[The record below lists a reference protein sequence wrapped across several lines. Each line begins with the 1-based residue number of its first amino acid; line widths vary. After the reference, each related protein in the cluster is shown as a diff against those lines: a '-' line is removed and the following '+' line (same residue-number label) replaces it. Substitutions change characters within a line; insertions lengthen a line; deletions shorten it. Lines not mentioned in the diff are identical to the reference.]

1 MLSFEQFLT
10 DTARL
15 PRPWIHRLLTPLLA
29 ALLTAA
35 LLPAAPNQAPAPGR
49 DTVTILV
56 VDPLGNPLPGASIE
70 VTEGDSTMQWKTD
83 DKGKAEFWV
92 VAGEHSARI
101 SAPGFW
107 SRTIRISANWFAT
120 WVVGLEI
127 GIPSGPP
134 RSNFQVRVSPEIPLG
149 ELNMVILK
157 VLYTD
162 REYQARITAA
172 RTGWLATQAMAKAV
186 AILVVDG
193 EVRFTGTFD
202 LVQDVGGIELT
213 PEGITPLP
221 RP

>member
-1 MLSFEQFLT
+1 MM
-10 DTARL
+10 
-15 PRPWIHRLLTPLLA
+15 HRRLTPLLA
-29 ALLTAA
+29 AVLTAA
-35 LLPAAPNQAPAPGR
+35 LLHAAPNQAQPSGR
-49 DTVTILV
+49 DTVTIFV
-56 VDPLGNPLPGASIE
+56 VDLLGNPLPGASIE
-70 VTEGDSTMQWKTD
+70 VTEGESTLKWKTD
-83 DKGKAEFWV
+83 DNGKAEFWV

-107 SRTIRISANWFAT
+107 SRTIRISPNWFAT
-120 WVVGLEI
+120 RVVGLEA

-134 RSNFQVRVSPEIPLG
+134 QSNFRVRVSPEIPLG

-193 EVRFTGTFD
+193 EVRFTGAFNSGD
-202 LVQDVGGIELT
+202 ALHGIELT
-213 PEGITPLP
+213 PKGVTPLP